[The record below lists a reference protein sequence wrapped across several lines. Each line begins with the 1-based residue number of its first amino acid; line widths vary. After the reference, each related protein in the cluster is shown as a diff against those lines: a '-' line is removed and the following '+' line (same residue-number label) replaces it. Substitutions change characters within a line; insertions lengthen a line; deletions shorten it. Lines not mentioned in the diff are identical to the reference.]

1 MKKYFYHTVTE
12 RPMFLNQVIE
22 FNENN
27 HSGVYER
34 IYKEKESVDKIYDK
48 EDIELTNDIEKALR
62 EFALE
67 EVREK
72 EYPEYP
78 SRLSCLYVSNSLE
91 EAEFWYNTFITQGR
105 PTFQLVK
112 VEVEGRSFTGDAWNC
127 FHGTKDI
134 EKNYTLARKYWN
146 NEKNERGEKPIVETL
161 VDGKI
166 KIVEIIKVNEKDME
180 EYEKQRK
187 K

>member
-12 RPMFLNQVIE
+12 RPMYLNQIIE
-22 FNENN
+22 FDENN
-27 HSGVYER
+27 HSGVYKR
-34 IYKEKESVDKIYDK
+34 INSEKEKIDKIYNGEK
-48 EDIELTNDIEKALR
+48 VDITDDIEKALR

-72 EYPEYP
+72 EYPDYP

-91 EAEFWYNTFITQGR
+91 EAEFWYDMFIKQGR

-127 FHGTKDI
+127 FKGTENI
-134 EKNYTLARKYWN
+134 EENYKLARRYWN
-146 NEKNERGEKPIVETL
+146 NEKNNQGEKPIVETL

-166 KIVEIIKVNEKDME
+166 KVVEIIKVNEKDIE
-180 EYEKQRK
+180 EYGIKRK
-187 K
+187 